1 MMLNA
6 LIALFYLSLSASR
19 VQTIALPL
27 FIAAM
32 FNMVLWV
39 SQTGMGDNLFLISA
53 VLLELATVFLMMVLA
68 KLETRK
74 FIVDGIFR
82 QGMLLIVAASAHVL
96 QLVDI
101 NEGTNFVFDNYGI
114 LINLII
120 ILQILSLGV
129 TMYGEGIRNN
139 WAYLRDNFSA
149 LSRNWKSNS
158 LPGVNNN
165 DMGHPNQVKKLAQST
180 QGIEK

>member
-1 MMLNA
+1 MIFNA
-6 LIALFYLSLSASR
+6 CITAFYFHLIASR
-19 VQTIALPL
+19 VSTIALPL
-27 FIAAM
+27 FIASM

-39 SQTGMGDNLFLISA
+39 SQTGMGDDLFLISA
-53 VLLELATVFLMMVLA
+53 VLLELATVFLMMILA
-68 KLETRK
+68 KLETRD

-129 TMYGEGIRNN
+129 TMYGDRIRDN
-139 WAYLRDNFSA
+139 WAYLRDGFSS

-158 LPGVNNN
+158 LPGVGNGN
-165 DMGHPNQVKKLAQST
+165 MGNPNQVKKLAPIKN
-180 QGIEK
+180 GLKK

>member
-1 MMLNA
+1 MIFNV
-6 LIALFYLSLSASR
+6 LISVFYLSLSASR
-19 VQTIALPL
+19 VSTIALPL
-27 FIAAM
+27 FIASM

-39 SQTGMGDNLFLISA
+39 SQGGMGDDLFLISA
-53 VLLELATVFLMMVLA
+53 VLLELGTVFLMMILA

-139 WAYLRDNFSA
+139 WAYLRDNFAS
-149 LSRNWKSNS
+149 LSRSWKSYS
-158 LPGVNNN
+158 LPDIGN
-165 DMGHPNQVKKLAQST
+165 DNLGNTNQVNKLAKIKN
-180 QGIEK
+180 GFEK